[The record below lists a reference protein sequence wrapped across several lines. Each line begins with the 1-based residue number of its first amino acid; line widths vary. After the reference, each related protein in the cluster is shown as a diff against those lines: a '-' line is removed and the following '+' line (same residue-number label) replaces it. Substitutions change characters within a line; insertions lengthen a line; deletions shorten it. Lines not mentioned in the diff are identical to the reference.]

1 MPKFSEK
8 MGELRSHLG
17 KELESAAGGPSHA
30 FTGGES
36 ERAMLQAMPDP
47 VFHISRN
54 GVVSVLGHPGAP
66 ARAAGARRRP
76 AGAATK
82 EAGRPGRKTQPWD
95 PVEGLTAELTRR
107 GSDLVARAVETG
119 EIQTLEVELR
129 HDDQTACFEVRAG
142 VYNRTEVLAVARDV
156 TARRENE
163 RSLTLFKKDLEA
175 VIREQS
181 SELNRLKEAFEK
193 QVALLEEEEEVLK
206 KSFSKS
212 ERLLEDTIGAITV
225 IAQKKDPYTAGHQQ
239 KVSQLACAIGREMGL
254 SAEQIRVIRIASL
267 LHDVGMLF
275 VPAEYLA
282 KPGKLS
288 DAEFSMIKAHPDMDY
303 QILKTI
309 DFSFDIADIVHQHH
323 ERLDGSGYPRGLKGD
338 AIYLESRIIAVAD
351 VVEAMVSRRPHRPAP
366 GVEAAIKELE
376 KGRGTLYDP
385 DAVDTCIKLFREQ
398 DFTFKAQ
405 G

>member
-1 MPKFSEK
+1 MPGFSEK
-8 MGELRSHLG
+8 MDQLRSQLSR
-17 KELESAAGGPSHA
+17 ELESAAGSPNRA
-30 FTGGES
+30 LTGGES

-47 VFHISRN
+47 VFHISRT
-54 GVVSVLGHPGAP
+54 GAISVLGSPGAP
-66 ARAAGARRRP
+66 GQGPAARRRP
-76 AGAATK
+76 AGAAAR
-82 EAGRPGRKTQPWD
+82 EPARKATAWD
-95 PVEGLTAELTRR
+95 PVEDLAAELGRQ
-107 GSDLVARAVETG
+107 GKDIVARAVETG
-119 EIQTLEVELR
+119 QVQTLEIEVR
-129 HDDQTACFEVRAG
+129 HGDQTACFEVRAG
-142 VYNRTEVLAVARDV
+142 VYNRTEAVAVARDF
-156 TARRENE
+156 TARRDKE
-163 RSLTLFKKDLEA
+163 RSLTMFKKDLEA
-175 VIREQS
+175 VIRDQS
-181 SELNRLKEAFEK
+181 SELNRLQDAFRK
-193 QVALLEEEEEVLK
+193 QVALLEQEEEVLK
-206 KSFSKS
+206 KSFTKA
-212 ERLLEDTIGAITV
+212 ERLLEDTIGAITI

-254 SAEQIRVIRIASL
+254 SGEQIRVIRIASL

-323 ERLDGSGYPRGLKGD
+323 ERLDGSGYPKGLKGD
-338 AIYLESRIIAVAD
+338 AILLESRIIAVAD